1 MADNARQNQ
10 KLKCPRPASAPAPS
24 KNGVAGKG
32 SPTCSAKTKAGSTTY
47 PCRSKN
53 SSVPCIPPSCS
64 PVIFRPGRRFL
75 YEGLLLREFS
85 SMPPSPA
92 HDKFANSLPA
102 SRSFVSTLQRLG
114 QGRCI
119 ARISDCH
126 GSNGFPTLRDVV
138 RLLGRLRIESRHLV
152 YNQSSRRGFDGK
164 LQACRAD
171 DVLFVSVWRGILRT
185 SAV

>member
-32 SPTCSAKTKAGSTTY
+32 SPTCSAKTNAGSTTY

-53 SSVPCIPPSCS
+53 SSVPCMPPSCS

-85 SMPPSPA
+85 SMPPLAA
-92 HDKFANSLPA
+92 HDKFMNSLPA
-102 SRSFVSTLQRLG
+102 SRSFFSTLQRLR
-114 QGRCI
+114 QRRCV
-119 ARISDCH
+119 ARISDGHCC
-126 GSNGFPTLRDVV
+126 NRLPALRDVV
-138 RLLGRLRIESRHLV
+138 CLPGRFRIESRHLV
-152 YNQSSRRGFDGK
+152 YDQSSRGGLDRSEEHTSE
-164 LQACRAD
+164 LQSPCNLVCR
-171 DVLFVSVWRGILRT
+171 LLL
-185 SAV
+185 